1 MATIDVDGMTCAVCV
16 GRVESAILELDGI
29 NNVAVNLAKGSANFS
44 GIIDVETVIAAVNK
58 SGYQASKPVNY
69 FEKWN
74 SEKATSKREFKISS
88 IALAYSLLAMYYIMA
103 ADNEQTVFGFIS
115 MLLVL
120 ALNKNVI
127 QKGLKS
133 IKYGFNMYTLV
144 LLAFGCALFWS
155 VIYPDNAMWE
165 ATFIV
170 IAFVG
175 FGDSLESLAKVSA
188 TSSFAEL
195 SSMVSVGNIEIGDEL
210 SLTAGTVVPVDG
222 IVLTGRTDLE
232 QSVITGENMPVSV
245 IVGDTVWAGSTV
257 IDGSIVIRAETSS
270 GSSRIDEVIRLVDK
284 SQSQKAK
291 IERTVDKVARIFV
304 PAVIILAITTFL
316 FWRPTLGTESSLRMA
331 ITVMIIACPCAMG
344 LATPIALFVGTSVGA
359 KHGILMKGHRALE
372 AASTIEIVVFDK
384 TGTITTGDFEVVA
397 DNQECLKIAASLEIH
412 TSHPIATAIVKSCSD
427 RYEATDVI
435 TIPGWGVKGI
445 VNGKLYTVGK
455 GKHGI
460 EVKQGETLVGTIQ
473 VKDQIREDALDAL
486 GFLDSVILSSG
497 DNELEVERVAD
508 ELNITDARSNQS
520 PEDKLELVQNLSNVA
535 MVGDGIN
542 DSAALAAADL
552 GIAVSTATGI
562 ADISS
567 DIVLTREG
575 LMTTVDALDLANK
588 TRRNILQNL
597 GWAFVYNLVAIPVA
611 MGAFYRS
618 HDLLLP
624 PWFAAAAMSLSSMC
638 VILNSIRLRWSFERG
653 MTRRRHGSRITPR

>member
-1 MATIDVDGMTCAVCV
+1 MWEDDGREERERGAHPHRSGDADRAVWLRQDDRFRDRQGSWREQ
-16 GRVESAILELDGI
+16 GRYLPPLREQGGPLR
-29 NNVAVNLAKGSANFS
+29 GSA
-44 GIIDVETVIAAVNK
+44 
-58 SGYQASKPVNY
+58 
-69 FEKWN
+69 
-74 SEKATSKREFKISS
+74 
-88 IALAYSLLAMYYIMA
+88 
-103 ADNEQTVFGFIS
+103 
-115 MLLVL
+115 
-120 ALNKNVI
+120 
-127 QKGLKS
+127 
-133 IKYGFNMYTLV
+133 
-144 LLAFGCALFWS
+144 
-155 VIYPDNAMWE
+155 
-165 ATFIV
+165 
-170 IAFVG
+170 
-175 FGDSLESLAKVSA
+175 
-188 TSSFAEL
+188 
-195 SSMVSVGNIEIGDEL
+195 
-210 SLTAGTVVPVDG
+210 
-222 IVLTGRTDLE
+222 
-232 QSVITGENMPVSV
+232 
-245 IVGDTVWAGSTV
+245 
-257 IDGSIVIRAETSS
+257 RA
-270 GSSRIDEVIRLVDK
+270 R
-284 SQSQKAK
+284 
-291 IERTVDKVARIFV
+291 
-304 PAVIILAITTFL
+304 
-316 FWRPTLGTESSLRMA
+316 
-331 ITVMIIACPCAMG
+331 
-344 LATPIALFVGTSVGA
+344 
-359 KHGILMKGHRALE
+359 GHRALE
-372 AASTIEIVVFDK
+372 AASTIETVVFDK

-435 TIPGWGVKGI
+435 TIPGWGIKGI

-460 EVKQGETLVGTIQ
+460 EVKQGETLVGNIQ

-497 DNELEVERVAD
+497 DNELEVERVAE

-611 MGAFYRS
+611 MGVFYRS

>member
-1 MATIDVDGMTCAVCV
+1 
-16 GRVESAILELDGI
+16 
-29 NNVAVNLAKGSANFS
+29 
-44 GIIDVETVIAAVNK
+44 
-58 SGYQASKPVNY
+58 
-69 FEKWN
+69 
-74 SEKATSKREFKISS
+74 
-88 IALAYSLLAMYYIMA
+88 
-103 ADNEQTVFGFIS
+103 
-115 MLLVL
+115 
-120 ALNKNVI
+120 
-127 QKGLKS
+127 
-133 IKYGFNMYTLV
+133 
-144 LLAFGCALFWS
+144 
-155 VIYPDNAMWE
+155 
-165 ATFIV
+165 
-170 IAFVG
+170 
-175 FGDSLESLAKVSA
+175 
-188 TSSFAEL
+188 
-195 SSMVSVGNIEIGDEL
+195 
-210 SLTAGTVVPVDG
+210 
-222 IVLTGRTDLE
+222 
-232 QSVITGENMPVSV
+232 
-245 IVGDTVWAGSTV
+245 
-257 IDGSIVIRAETSS
+257 
-270 GSSRIDEVIRLVDK
+270 
-284 SQSQKAK
+284 
-291 IERTVDKVARIFV
+291 
-304 PAVIILAITTFL
+304 
-316 FWRPTLGTESSLRMA
+316 
-331 ITVMIIACPCAMG
+331 MG